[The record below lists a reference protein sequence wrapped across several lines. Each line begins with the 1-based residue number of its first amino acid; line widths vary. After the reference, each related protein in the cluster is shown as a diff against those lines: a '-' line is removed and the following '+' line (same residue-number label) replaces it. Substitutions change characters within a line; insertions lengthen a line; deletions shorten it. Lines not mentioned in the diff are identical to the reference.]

1 MLVLKRRLKMKNYLL
16 VKIGLPLLI
25 ILALLV
31 TMLPNSSPSH
41 VNVASAESGSS
52 ASEESCIPCS
62 LTKSE
67 TPLENVQVK
76 ELDRADLRKAVVDA
90 LSNKDVK
97 TMRNFLVDEGFT
109 PQINEAT
116 GQKVT
121 LTAEAATQDI
131 VVLVIPFRGAGEDN
145 SAQLVFATNGDE
157 AKVGAGI
164 MLRTGPSTGVIQ
176 AYDVTGG
183 KVIHSATITTNI
195 DGTAT
200 VALYLEKQADGAII
214 STSPNPAKVFTSSS
228 VSTLSMTNC
237 EVCLYICGLLTGGG
251 CGVAGYFYCVAVCF
265 GVGNITCPFICAAV
279 IGIVCFTTGYG
290 FCTNLCN
297 GLGFCS

>member
-1 MLVLKRRLKMKNYLL
+1 MKNYLL

-76 ELDRADLRKAVVDA
+76 ELDGADLRKAVANA

-109 PQINEAT
+109 PQINKAT

-121 LTAEAATQDI
+121 LTEEATTQDI

-145 SAQLVFATNGDE
+145 FAQLVFATNGDE

-164 MLRTGPSTGVIQ
+164 ILRTGPTTGVTQ
-176 AYDVTGG
+176 AYDVIGG
-183 KVIHSATITTNI
+183 KVIHSATITLNVDATV
-195 DGTAT
+195 T
-200 VALYLEKQADGAII
+200 VALYLEKQADGAITSSSPNAVEV
-214 STSPNPAKVFTSSS
+214 STSPAS
-228 VSTLSMTNC
+228 LLAMTNC
-237 EVCLYICGLLTGGG
+237 ELCQWICNVVISVG
-251 CGVAGYFYCVAVCF
+251 CGYSFSLLCGIA
-265 GVGNITCPFICAAV
+265 CAALGPGFFACFPICV
-279 IGIVCFTTGYG
+279 VVVCAACGSIGWGTCNALCKALGY
-290 FCTNLCN
+290 CR
-297 GLGFCS
+297 